1 MQSRRL
7 VKFFLT
13 KGDHTGKGYRPK
25 KVFITDI
32 TRIKYISEH
41 IQGGEVT
48 KLCLLFGSTQ

>member
-1 MQSRRL
+1 MWSRRL

-41 IQGGEVT
+41 IQRGEVT
-48 KLCLLFGSTQ
+48 KLCLLFGST